1 MVVSAGRFSWLALA
15 LVFLVAG
22 TGTRPAQ
29 AESELVITN
38 TIGMEL
44 VRIPAG
50 RFIMGSDSATD
61 PDGVA
66 VERPAHAVEITRPF
80 YLGRYEVTQAQW
92 LAVMASRRSQ
102 FSGMRL
108 PVENV
113 SWEDIQ
119 EFLQLLNERE
129 KSRLYRL
136 PSEAEWEYA
145 ARAGTTTIRPWGDD
159 VAAMERHAWF
169 GYDQGNA
176 LMRTH
181 PVGQLAPNAWGL
193 HDMLGN
199 VWEWVADW
207 HGRYEAGEVVQDP
220 VGPERGRSRIV
231 RGGSWN
237 NAASFV
243 RVANR
248 HDYQPDY
255 RSGAVGFRL
264 AMTER

>member
-1 MVVSAGRFSWLALA
+1 MEAFEGRFAWRVLAIA
-15 LVFLVAG
+15 FLLAG
-22 TGTRPAQ
+22 TWSNGVH
-29 AESELVITN
+29 AESEAVIVN

-44 VRIPAG
+44 VRIPPG
-50 RFIMGSDSATD
+50 RFIMGSDPAVD
-61 PDGVA
+61 PDAVA
-66 VERPAHAVEITRPF
+66 VETPAHAVEITRSF
-80 YLGRYEVTQAQW
+80 YLGRYEVTQAEW
-92 LAVMASRRSQ
+92 LAVMGSQRSQ
-102 FSGMRL
+102 FVGMRL

-113 SWEDIQ
+113 SWEDTQ
-119 EFLQLLNERE
+119 EFLRLLNARE
-129 KSRLYRL
+129 KERLYRL

-145 ARAGTTTIRPWGDD
+145 ARAGTTTLRPWGDD
-159 VAAMERHAWF
+159 GRLMEKHAWF

-176 LMRTH
+176 LKRTH

-207 HGRYEAGEVVQDP
+207 QGRYESGVVVLDP
-220 VGPERGRSRIV
+220 VGPERGRSRV
-231 RGGSWN
+231 LRGGSWN
-237 NAASFV
+237 NAAAFV

-255 RSGAVGFRL
+255 RSGAVGFRV